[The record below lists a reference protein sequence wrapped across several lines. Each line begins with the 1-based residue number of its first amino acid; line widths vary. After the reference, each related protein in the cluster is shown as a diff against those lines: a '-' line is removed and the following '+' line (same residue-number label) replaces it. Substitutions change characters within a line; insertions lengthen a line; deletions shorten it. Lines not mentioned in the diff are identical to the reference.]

1 MTERTTESLAAWQ
14 WNLYP
19 HNHTDRRNLVVHVL
33 TTPLFW
39 AGTLAVVTSFVTS
52 FWSALAGV
60 VLMVAVVAIQG
71 RTHALETTP
80 PVPFRGPLDVLGRIF
95 IEQWFTFPR
104 YVVTGGFSRAW
115 RAARGVAGP

>member
-1 MTERTTESLAAWQ
+1 MTERETESLAAWQ

-19 HNHTDRRNLVVHVL
+19 HNHTDRRNLIVHVF

-39 AGTLAVVTSFVTS
+39 AGTLTVLTSFFS
-52 FWSALAGV
+52 SPWSALGGI

-104 YVVTGGFSRAW
+104 YVVTGGFARAW
-115 RAARGVAGP
+115 RQASLKAT

>member
-14 WNLYP
+14 WHLYP
-19 HNHTDRRNLVVHVL
+19 HNHTDRRNLTVHVF

-39 AGTLAVVTSFVTS
+39 AGTLAVVTSFLTGL
-52 FWSALAGV
+52 WSALAGI

-104 YVVTGGFSRAW
+104 YVLTGGFSKAW
-115 RAARGVAGP
+115 RAAGSVRSP